1 LGSVFRYMAC
11 LIAVAASFGISL
23 LVFSPRGERPTAVAD
38 GAETPARALLA
49 CATPAGHDCLP
60 GLPGRDIE
68 VMTPPGTPSPVTA
81 DAAPAA
87 KPADQPAPG
96 KQPATAFAQ
105 EPAPAPA
112 ATAAPAP
119 AAAPA
124 AVAPAPT
131 QQAATPPTHP
141 QRRPATAEVVKPE
154 REPVVKRT
162 ARREPAAKR
171 QASEA
176 LRSVRRFGDDLR
188 DIPVS
193 SYAADGSRRN
203 IVIRPT
209 NIQDVYYYS
218 VPR

>member
-1 LGSVFRYMAC
+1 LGSVFRYLAC

-49 CATPAGHDCLP
+49 CATPAGRDCLP

-68 VMTPPGTPSPVTA
+68 VITPPGAPSPVTA
-81 DAAPAA
+81 EAAPAA
-87 KPADQPAPG
+87 KPADQPPPA
-96 KQPATAFAQ
+96 KQPATASVQ
-105 EPAPAPA
+105 EPAPAP
-112 ATAAPAP
+112 TAAAVAAP
-119 AAAPA
+119 AAAPT
-124 AVAPAPT
+124 AVTPAPT

-141 QRRPATAEVVKPE
+141 QRRPMAEVVKPE

-171 QASEA
+171 PASEA